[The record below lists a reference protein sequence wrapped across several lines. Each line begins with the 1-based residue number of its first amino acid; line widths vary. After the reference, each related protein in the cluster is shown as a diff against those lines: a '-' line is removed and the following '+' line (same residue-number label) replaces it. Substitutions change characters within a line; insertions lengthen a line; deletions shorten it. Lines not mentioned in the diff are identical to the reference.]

1 MQKKIT
7 QALLD
12 HIKTHSFNYG
22 DNPAESVLDFLWL
35 AYFDIQRGD
44 PEDIKQGFHA
54 LDKFF
59 EDKSFEEVKYVFD
72 IVCNLCLAYEKRA
85 FIDGLYLGTELM
97 LELQKN

>member
-1 MQKKIT
+1 MQRKIA

-22 DNPAESVLDFLWL
+22 DSPAESVLDFLWL

-44 PEDIKQGFHA
+44 PEDIKQGFRA

-59 EDKSFEEVKYVFD
+59 EGKTFEDVQYIFD
-72 IVCNLCLAYEKRA
+72 IVCNLCTAYEKRA
-85 FIDGLYLGTELM
+85 FIDGLQLGAKLAM
-97 LELQKN
+97 ELQ

>member
-12 HIKTHSFNYG
+12 HIKTHSFDYG

-44 PEDIKQGFHA
+44 PEDIKQGFRDGDRSYLRHHMMLKA
-54 LDKFF
+54 RHRIANRFVGF
-59 EDKSFEEVKYVFD
+59 IAHNKSPNTV
-72 IVCNLCLAYEKRA
+72 L
-85 FIDGLYLGTELM
+85 
-97 LELQKN
+97 

>member
-1 MQKKIT
+1 VQRKIA

-22 DNPAESVLDFLWL
+22 DSPAESVLDFLWL

-44 PEDIKQGFHA
+44 PEDIKQGFRA

-59 EDKSFEEVKYVFD
+59 EGKTFEDVQYIFD
-72 IVCNLCLAYEKRA
+72 IVCNLCTAYEKRA
-85 FIDGLYLGTELM
+85 FIDGLQLGAKLAM
-97 LELQKN
+97 ELQ

>member
-12 HIKTHSFNYG
+12 HIKTHRFDYG

-44 PEDIKQGFHA
+44 PEDIKQGFRA
-54 LDKFF
+54 LDQFF
-59 EDKSFEEVKYVFD
+59 EDKSFEDVKYVFD

-85 FIDGLYLGTELM
+85 FIDGLQLGAELM
-97 LELQKN
+97 RELQG

>member
-7 QALLD
+7 QALLEYLN
-12 HIKTHSFNYG
+12 THSFDYG

-44 PEDIKQGFHA
+44 PEDIKQGFRA
-54 LDKFF
+54 LDRFF

-85 FIDGLYLGTELM
+85 FIDGLQLGAKLAMEL
-97 LELQKN
+97 

>member
-12 HIKTHSFNYG
+12 HIKMHHFDYG

-44 PEDIKQGFHA
+44 PEDIKQGFRA
-54 LDKFF
+54 LDRFF
-59 EDKSFEEVKYVFD
+59 EDKSFEDVKYVFD

-85 FIDGLYLGTELM
+85 FIDGLQLGAELM
-97 LELQKN
+97 RELQED